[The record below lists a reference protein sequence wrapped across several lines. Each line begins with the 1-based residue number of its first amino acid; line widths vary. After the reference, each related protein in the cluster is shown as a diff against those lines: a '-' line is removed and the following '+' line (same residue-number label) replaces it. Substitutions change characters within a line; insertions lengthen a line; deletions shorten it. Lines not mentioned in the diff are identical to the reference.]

1 MLRYIDRMLDV
12 EWLLLIIAI
21 LLFVLVLKTLFK
33 YSHSEFMQNYTD
45 RKKQEK
51 LNDIH
56 TCLMNM
62 NSRIA
67 KLEFNDMERHR
78 YFFDDRRKE
87 GKPL

>member
-1 MLRYIDRMLDV
+1 MSKANIRISD
-12 EWLLLIIAI
+12 II
-21 LLFVLVLKTLFK
+21 VVLKTIFT